1 MKKLTAILLTAL
13 ILTLPALA
21 ATPVVERVEYEG
33 NGFIEIDFQSDV
45 SYENL
50 TVAVRDAAGTEY
62 AVTVYERDDDD
73 LTFRAEGLT
82 PGETY
87 DIAVSGVRGGY
98 SGEFETV
105 TGQIT
110 LPEAGVPAIQKV
122 EYDRDDQELDIE
134 FVEKVDF
141 SGVAVEVTDLD
152 GTVYATRVVESD
164 DDSLEVR
171 VEGINPGGSYL
182 ARVTG
187 VSLRGLNDFQTVA
200 AEFVARDD

>member
-1 MKKLTAILLTAL
+1 M
-13 ILTLPALA
+13 
-21 ATPVVERVEYEG
+21 
-33 NGFIEIDFQSDV
+33 
-45 SYENL
+45 
-50 TVAVRDAAGTEY
+50 
-62 AVTVYERDDDD
+62 
-73 LTFRAEGLT
+73 
-82 PGETY
+82 
-87 DIAVSGVRGGY
+87 
-98 SGEFETV
+98 

-110 LPEAGVPAIQKV
+110 LPEAGVPAIQKI

-187 VSLRGLNDFQTVA
+187 VSLRGLNDFQTGA